1 MFPRLYVQ
9 VILCIIYTCISLRV
23 WGPGVIECVNRVKL
37 LELWGKVSD
46 RIRGGTGKT
55 GKTGWVKLGPGRGHQ
70 ENTCF
75 EDPEVGNQG
84 KNHSKS
90 LGTNFTGGGDC

>member
-23 WGPGVIECVNRVKL
+23 YGPGVIECVNRVKL

-46 RIRGGTGKT
+46 RIRGGGAETGKT
-55 GKTGWVKLGPGRGHQ
+55 AGGILGETRSREGAPRKHVFWG
-70 ENTCF
+70 
-75 EDPEVGNQG
+75 P
-84 KNHSKS
+84 
-90 LGTNFTGGGDC
+90 